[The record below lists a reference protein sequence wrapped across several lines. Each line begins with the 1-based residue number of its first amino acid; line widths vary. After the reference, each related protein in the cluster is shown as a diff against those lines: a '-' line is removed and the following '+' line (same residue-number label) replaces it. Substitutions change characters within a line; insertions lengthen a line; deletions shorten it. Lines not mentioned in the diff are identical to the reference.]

1 MKTEFSPVQSVQV
14 ITHGE
19 PPHMTAGQKES
30 ADGIPIG
37 SEHCLRIFERIR
49 KNSVKWR
56 SKRWTFFKYV
66 DHFFDIFD
74 DIPTYTYL
82 VTF

>member
-37 SEHCLRIFERIR
+37 SEHCLRIFE
-49 KNSVKWR
+49 KNKKKTALNGVQKGGHSLN
-56 SKRWTFFKYV
+56 TLT
-66 DHFFDIFD
+66 IFL
-74 DIPTYTYL
+74 IFLMIYL
-82 VTF
+82 LTLT